1 MNTAQPTEQQKLHRR
16 RIRPPNF
23 IIYNILVRLVVKRF
37 IMKNLQV
44 RFNSSINLKDYKG
57 AFIVVSNH
65 ASRLDYIYT
74 SIPFLPRPV
83 NFVSGYNEFFR
94 SHLAFIFRLMR
105 VIPKKNFIS
114 DTYAIRAMKNVL
126 AKKGC
131 VVLFPEGM
139 SSISGGNQPS
149 AIASG
154 KVLKHFGL
162 PVVRVRI
169 KGAYFVS
176 TKFDLAERPG
186 RVDVDIDPLFTPEQ
200 LAQLDAHEIQ
210 RLLDEAIRQD
220 DYEWNRSIHASYR
233 AENGMATGLHTLL
246 YRCPKCGSEFEM
258 RGEGDEIFCLR
269 CGNGAKLTDTY
280 KLIPRD
286 TVSVAPRT
294 PRVWYD
300 EQRLQVREWVAEDG
314 WELRERVS
322 LGLLPEYGF
331 LKDQKTSEIA
341 GEGELVL
348 NDEGLHYT
356 GTRNG
361 EPWSFD
367 IRPENLPTYGMC
379 TDVTRFYTF
388 VDGEFVE
395 FYPER
400 NTVAKWFLAT
410 EENHRKHGGLWRDF
424 PESYFETRER

>member
-1 MNTAQPTEQQKLHRR
+1 MNTEQLTEDQKLHRR
-16 RIRPPNF
+16 KIHPPNF
-23 IIYNILVRLVVKRF
+23 LIYNILVRLVVKRF
-37 IMKNLQV
+37 IMKNLEV
-44 RFNSSINLKDYKG
+44 CFNSSIDIKDYKG
-57 AFIVVSNH
+57 PFIIVSNH
-65 ASRLDYIYT
+65 ASRLDYVYS
-74 SIPFLPRPV
+74 SIPFLPRPL

-94 SHLAFIFRLMR
+94 SHLAFIFRLMQ

-114 DTYAIRAMKNVL
+114 DTYTIRAMKNVFE
-126 AKKGC
+126 KKGV

-154 KVLKHFGL
+154 KVLKHFGV

-200 LAQLDAHEIQ
+200 LARLDADEIQ
-210 RLLDEAIRQD
+210 RRLDEAIRQD
-220 DYEWNRSIHASYR
+220 DYEWNRQIHASYR
-233 AENGMATGLHTLL
+233 AENGMAAGLHTLL
-246 YRCPKCGSEFEM
+246 YRCPKCGCEFEM
-258 RGEGDEIFCLR
+258 KGEGDEIFCRR

-286 TVSVAPRT
+286 TASVAPRT

-300 EQRLQVREWVAEDG
+300 EQRREVREWVAAGG

-361 EPWSFD
+361 EPWSF
-367 IRPENLPTYGMC
+367 
-379 TDVTRFYTF
+379 
-388 VDGEFVE
+388 
-395 FYPER
+395 
-400 NTVAKWFLAT
+400 
-410 EENHRKHGGLWRDF
+410 
-424 PESYFETRER
+424 